1 MFDYVK
7 PGGLYI
13 IEDLQTS
20 LVWPT
25 ELNERVTTLDLVQGL
40 QADGRLDSD
49 YIPKGVAQRLESD
62 IGDVF
67 IYTRTSDYDKS
78 VAAVIC
84 KL

>member
-1 MFDYVK
+1 MK
-7 PGGLYI
+7 
-13 IEDLQTS
+13 
-20 LVWPT
+20 
-25 ELNERVTTLDLVQGL
+25 TTTTALFLFLTATASNDVLAFRPQ
-40 QADGRLDSD
+40 
-49 YIPKGVAQRLESD
+49 GVAQRLESD